1 MQVLTLGN
9 IEIEVTQ
16 KNIKNVHLSV
26 HPPLGAVRVAAP
38 LHLDLDSIRI
48 YAISKMGWI
57 RRQQDK
63 LKKQKREAPR
73 LYIDRESHYVFGK
86 RYMLKIKPTTGK
98 HKILLKPR
106 TIEMHVHPE
115 TSFEN
120 KKALLEE
127 WRRNELKAI
136 TATFVKKWEKT
147 LLVSANAFGVR
158 KMTTKWGSCNEQTK
172 RIWFN
177 LELSKKPIEFIE
189 YVVAHELVHLLER
202 KHNDKFIGYLNK
214 HLPNWRHL
222 KEELNKLPI

>member
-1 MQVLTLGN
+1 MQVINLGN

-16 KNIKNVHLSV
+16 KDIKNVHLSV
-26 HPPLGAVRVAAP
+26 HPPMGNVRVAAP

-57 RRQQDK
+57 RKQQDK

-98 HKILLKPR
+98 HQIILKPR
-106 TIEMHVHPE
+106 TIEMYVHVE
-115 TSFEN
+115 TTFEN
-120 KKALLEE
+120 KKALMDE

-136 TATFVKKWEKT
+136 TATLVKKWEKT
-147 LLVSANAFGVR
+147 LSVSANAFGVR

-177 LELSKKPIEFIE
+177 LKLSKKPIEFIE

>member
-1 MQVLTLGN
+1 VQVLTLGN

-16 KNIKNVHLSV
+16 KDIKNVHLSV

-57 RRQQDK
+57 RRQQEK

-98 HKILLKPR
+98 YQILLKPR

-115 TSFEN
+115 TTFES
-120 KKALLEE
+120 KKALLDE

-136 TATFVKKWEKT
+136 TATLVQKWEKT
-147 LLVSANAFGVR
+147 LSVSANAFGVR

-189 YVVAHELVHLLER
+189 YVVAHELVHLKER

-222 KEELNKLPI
+222 KEQLNKLPI